1 MSTDRSF
8 CVIVI
13 TYSFFFHLF
22 FFSCFLYDEANRL
35 CDLRWFTVVY
45 VIQIPVIS
53 SNHHGISES
62 CHSNSS
68 HVIKSMLFK
77 FQSFHQIIMEFQSHV
92 IQIPVMSSY
101 HHGISELCHSN
112 SSHVIKSLWDFRVL
126 SFKFQSCHQFIME
139 FQPL

>member
-1 MSTDRSF
+1 MMKQIDYVASGGLLLFMSFKFQSCHQIIMGF
-8 CVIVI
+8 QSHVI
-13 TYSFFFHLF
+13 
-22 FFSCFLYDEANRL
+22 R
-35 CDLRWFTVVY
+35 
-45 VIQIPVIS
+45 IPVMS

-68 HVIKSMLFK
+68 HVIKSLSFK

-92 IQIPVMSSY
+92 IQIPVMSSN

-112 SSHVIKSLWDFRVL
+112 SSHVIKSSWDFRVL